1 MLSSYLGGHQAQ
13 TDMQT
18 KYTIPPVK
26 INKSLKTSKQTNK
39 KKKSS
44 FPVPAKSFLA
54 LRNSL
59 EVSYQPEG

>member
-18 KYTIPPVK
+18 KYPIPPVK

-39 KKKSS
+39 KRKSS
-44 FPVPAKSFLA
+44 FSVPDK
-54 LRNSL
+54 
-59 EVSYQPEG
+59 